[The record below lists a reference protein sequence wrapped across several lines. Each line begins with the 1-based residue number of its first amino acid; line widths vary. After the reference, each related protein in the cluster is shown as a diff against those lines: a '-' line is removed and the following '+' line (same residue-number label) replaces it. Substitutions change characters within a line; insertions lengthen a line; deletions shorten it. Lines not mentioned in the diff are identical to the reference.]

1 MGEIAAILTT
11 ICWSVG
17 IFPFTIAAQRLG
29 TAALNQ
35 YRLLLA
41 WFIITII
48 LLFFF
53 IHQPV
58 DLFSSP
64 KPFHYLFLGLSGI
77 IGFTIGDYCS
87 FSSFKILGPKLG
99 SLYTTFAPGVAL
111 IAGYLVL
118 DETINFAGIIGIA
131 ITLMGVIWLTLSK
144 KDAEQSKKIGFVRTN
159 KGVILG
165 ILGASCQGLGLVL
178 SKLGM
183 NYYPEHSLNTFHAVW
198 IRLLFAF
205 SSAFLVS
212 SITGSIKANS
222 IPVLKNHQNG
232 LVYIFTGTLLGPVIG
247 VSLSLYTIQQI
258 NVSVAQTIFAL
269 LPVFV
274 LPINLLVYK
283 EKINAHSV
291 FACFLAIT
299 GVLILVWRHK
309 F

>member
-1 MGEIAAILTT
+1 
-11 ICWSVG
+11 
-17 IFPFTIAAQRLG
+17 
-29 TAALNQ
+29 
-35 YRLLLA
+35 
-41 WFIITII
+41 
-48 LLFFF
+48 
-53 IHQPV
+53 
-58 DLFSSP
+58 
-64 KPFHYLFLGLSGI
+64 
-77 IGFTIGDYCS
+77 
-87 FSSFKILGPKLG
+87 
-99 SLYTTFAPGVAL
+99 
-111 IAGYLVL
+111 
-118 DETINFAGIIGIA
+118 
-131 ITLMGVIWLTLSK
+131 
-144 KDAEQSKKIGFVRTN
+144 
-159 KGVILG
+159 
-165 ILGASCQGLGLVL
+165 
-178 SKLGM
+178 M